1 MNLKNMFRGVDI
13 ETGELVFGTLS
24 KDPMESINRN
34 AKGLIEFELSDAYFL
49 DGEYFIEV
57 HKTSIAMNTGL
68 KDTNGKDI
76 YGSFE
81 IDRDMTR
88 GGDVTKLD
96 GLENYPVFAE
106 FRYNYDLSQVD
117 LVTWFE
123 NGTRD
128 TQDRD
133 YLECDLMTT
142 GNAYQNQE
150 LLK

>member
-49 DGEYFIEV
+49 DGEYFIGV
-57 HKTSIAMNTGL
+57 HKSSIAMNTGL

-96 GLENYPVFAE
+96 GLENYPVLAE

-142 GNAYQNQE
+142 GNAYQNPE